1 MASFNKVILMGN
13 LTRDP
18 EIKQAPSGNSVADF
32 RLAVSERYRDKQTG
46 ETKEVTCYVDVAAWG
61 RQAEV
66 CQQYLAKGRSVLV
79 EGRLQYDEWKT
90 KEGENRSKLR
100 VRADNIRFLSPSP
113 GAREAAGA
121 SAGNPAPAASSTP
134 AASHAKPTDDVPPE
148 PAGDTDDL
156 PF

>member
-121 SAGNPAPAASSTP
+121 SAGNPTPAASSTP
-134 AASHAKPTDDVPPE
+134 AASHAKSTDDVPSE

>member
-18 EIKQAPSGNSVADF
+18 EMKQAPSGNAVADF
-32 RLAVSERYRDKQTG
+32 RLAVSDRYRDKQTG
-46 ETKEVTCYVDVAAWG
+46 ETKEVTCYVDVVAWA
-61 RQAEV
+61 RQAEI
-66 CQQYLAKGRSVLV
+66 CQQYLAKGRPVLV

-100 VRADNIRFLSPSP
+100 VRADSIRLLSQP
-113 GAREAAGA
+113 GTREAAGA
-121 SAGNPAPAASSTP
+121 SAGNPPAAAAATP
-134 AASHAKPTDDVPPE
+134 AAARAKLADDVPPE
-148 PAGDTDDL
+148 SAGDTDDL